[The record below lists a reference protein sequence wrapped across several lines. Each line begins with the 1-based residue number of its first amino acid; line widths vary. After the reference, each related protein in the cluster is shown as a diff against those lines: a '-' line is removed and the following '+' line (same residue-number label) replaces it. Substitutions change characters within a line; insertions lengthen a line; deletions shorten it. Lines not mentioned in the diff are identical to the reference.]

1 MRLSELWV
9 KAADGKANLRLSLSI
24 VNALQCRGCWSDEGD
39 AVDADAVDADA
50 VVKPPDVEG
59 CLGSASCLQRRP
71 GSKKVKVSC
80 SR

>member
-9 KAADGKANLRLSLSI
+9 KAADGKAHLRLSLSI
-24 VNALQCRGCWSDEGD
+24 VNALQRRGCWSNEG
-39 AVDADAVDADA
+39 DAVDADA

-59 CLGSASCLQRRP
+59 CLGSASCLQKRP